1 MAYQPKNY
9 KKFVATA
16 ATATL
21 VASAIAPAAFADQAS
36 TSAFTDVGDRYT
48 DAVDYVVS
56 NGIAIGINETQF
68 GVGASITRGDAA
80 IMIATAAGLM
90 DETAPASGF
99 SDVPK
104 RGAVAVNSL
113 KEAGI
118 INGVSDT
125 KFGWD
130 QSITR
135 GQAAFMLAQ
144 AYELEDGDVS
154 KLKFTDVGSK
164 HRFATEV
171 ASLVENKIT
180 DGETPTKF
188 GIESSIKR
196 GDFAIF
202 LNRLYEMTKVVDEA
216 TVSSVT
222 GLNANQVQVTFN
234 TTLNA
239 DNKVAKDATEVA
251 NYRVGGATPTTA
263 ELSEDK
269 RSVVLTFTES
279 IEGKGKVVVVNPIA
293 TNEKDKDGKWVETE
307 KYSDVFTY
315 ADSVKPVVTKTA
327 YKDGEITLTF
337 SENLGTEPSVVR
349 VNDQPIAASDFEVV
363 EGNKVVITK
372 SLNANQTAS
381 LYIAGAKDNSKAEN
395 EMVIYNG
402 SVTAPSADMEK
413 PRITSVQVIN
423 QDTAKVTLSEEVA
436 EDYINVK
443 LQTGGTQTEA
453 QLVLDNTDKTYKT
466 YTLEVPGLFSDEKTT
481 SKTFTLY
488 AEAGEMTD
496 TAGNKNNFYST
507 SLTFVKDVTAPTLSS
522 TRVSAENEKLE
533 FTFSEDLYVAGTSNQ
548 IKIRN
553 SQGVDFSAVDGE
565 SMLKADDYSTYLVDF
580 KATAA
585 ALDAG
590 TYTVTFPAG
599 YFTDE
604 YGNKSA
610 AVSSTITVPGTPAAV
625 DNKKPTAKV
634 STTGTNEF
642 TVEYSEEVAAN
653 GISLSSY
660 RLDGQALPAGTD
672 VYFTGT
678 DKKTVKI
685 ELPTGTVN
693 IGNQTDGAPALLTVL
708 NTTDKAGNVIET
720 ANSKVIIKDN
730 TSAKITSVQ
739 VAGDVVAVTFNEVI
753 SIPSVDANN
762 VFDIKVGGTT
772 AKAGNLTLVDGN
784 ETQVR
789 FTLETAPTGSVTT
802 TIKAGQDELVDR
814 NGYLV
819 K

>member
-48 DAVDYVVS
+48 DAVDYVVT

-202 LNRLYEMTKVVDEA
+202 LHRLYELTQVKDEA

-222 GLNANQVQVTFN
+222 GLNANQVQVNFN

-239 DNKVAKDATEVA
+239 DTDVLKDATEVA
-251 NYRVGGATPTTA
+251 NYKLGTATPAKA
-263 ELSEDK
+263 ELSADK
-269 RSVVLTFTES
+269 RSVVLTFATS
-279 IEGKGKVVVVNPIA
+279 VEGKDQVLVVEPIA
-293 TNEKDKDGKWVETE
+293 TNAKDKDGNWVNTE
-307 KYSDVFTY
+307 KASKVFTY
-315 ADSVKPVVTKTA
+315 ADTVKPVITNTSYDNGK
-327 YKDGEITLTF
+327 ITLTF
-337 SENLGTEPSVVR
+337 SEDLGTAPTVIR
-349 VNDQPIAASDFEVV
+349 VNGEPVTAFTQT
-363 EGNKVVITK
+363 GNKVVIDK
-372 SLNANQTAS
+372 SLNASQTAS
-381 LYIAGAKDNSKAEN
+381 LYIAGATDKSAAKN

-413 PRITSVQVIN
+413 PRVTSVQVVN
-423 QDTAKVTLSEEVA
+423 QSTAKVTLSEDIV
-436 EDYINVK
+436 EDSVSVK
-443 LQTGGTQTEA
+443 LQQGGTQTTA
-453 QLVLDNTDKTYKT
+453 NLVRDTTDTTGKTY
-466 YTLEVPGLFSDEKTT
+466 LLNVGELFPAGSTAT
-481 SKTFTLY
+481 SQTFTLY
-488 AEAGEMTD
+488 AEAKVMTD
-496 TAGNKNNFYST
+496 LAGNKNEFYST
-507 SLTFVKDVTAPTLSS
+507 SVTFVKDVTAPTLSS
-522 TRVSAENEKLE
+522 TRVSAGNEKLE
-533 FTFSEDLYVAGTSNQ
+533 FTFNEKLVVAGSDSEIT
-548 IKIRN
+548 IRN
-553 SQGVDFSAVDGE
+553 SQGVNFSAVDAE
-565 SMLKADDYSTYLVDF
+565 SMLKTDDASTYLVDF
-580 KATAA
+580 KTTTA

-599 YFTDE
+599 FFTDA

-625 DNKKPTAKV
+625 DNVKPTASV
-634 STTGTNEF
+634 VTTNTNEF
-642 TVEYSEEVAAN
+642 TVSYSEEVAAN

-672 VYFTGT
+672 IYFTDA
-678 DKKTVKI
+678 DKDTVVIK
-685 ELPTGTVN
+685 LPAGSVN
-693 IGNQTDGAPALLTVL
+693 IGNQTTGTPAVLTVL
-708 NTTDKAGNVIET
+708 NTTDKAGNVIAT
-720 ANSKVIIKDN
+720 ANSEVTIKDN

-739 VAGDVVAVTFNEVI
+739 VAGDVVVVTFDEVI
-753 SIPSVDANN
+753 SIPNVDANN
-762 VFDIKVGGTT
+762 VFDVKVGGTT
-772 AKAGNLTLVDGN
+772 ANAGNLVVVDGN

-789 FTLETAPTGSVTT
+789 FTLDTAPTGSVTT
-802 TIKAGQDELVDR
+802 TVKAGQNELVDR